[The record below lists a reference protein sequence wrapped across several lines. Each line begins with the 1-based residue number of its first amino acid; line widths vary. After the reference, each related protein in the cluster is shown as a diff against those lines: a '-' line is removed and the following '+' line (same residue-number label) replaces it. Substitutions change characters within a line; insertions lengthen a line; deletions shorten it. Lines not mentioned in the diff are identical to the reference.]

1 MSPNNRLLTGAE
13 PHSIKWTPRPN
24 ARGGSNGGAAK
35 RERFFLPL
43 SQCTLPATEAETGT
57 KTFPG
62 LVVDISGFSAYE
74 WPSAGSSIAAVL
86 FGWAAIVQLLALRV
100 PGLDASRGFF
110 ALEIALPV
118 LTIAGV
124 SWLIYAGGQAI
135 RYGALISYAAVLA
148 YLGAAIARRGSPR
161 HPSARAGGRG
171 R

>member
-1 MSPNNRLLTGAE
+1 MEPTRL
-13 PHSIKWTPRPN
+13 IKRI
-24 ARGGSNGGAAK
+24 AAFVLAAS
-35 RERFFLPL
+35 FFLPL
-43 SQCTLPATEAETGT
+43 SQCTLPATETETGT

-100 PGLDASRGFF
+100 PGLDATRGFF
-110 ALEIALPV
+110 ALEIALSV

-124 SWLIYAGGQAI
+124 SWLIYAGGQTI

-161 HPSARAGGRG
+161 HPNSTPHADTRAPSALSQPPSARAGGRG